1 MFTSHIGRRCLPVEA
16 ACMNTFVVLAILES
30 SICIRC
36 IMYTYTKHHVLT
48 NCYKMSG
55 RVQEETFKKKSFHV
69 QLSEFKLSN
78 NSVER
83 KLALFSYSASLKS
96 LKLSLVINTI
106 EMSFSTSSVTCLI
119 A

>member
-1 MFTSHIGRRCLPVEA
+1 MPARCSRLYENI
-16 ACMNTFVVLAILES
+16 CCSYGILET

-55 RVQEETFKKKSFHV
+55 RVQEETCKEKSFHV

-78 NSVER
+78 NSVGR
-83 KLALFSYSASLKS
+83 KLVLFG
-96 LKLSLVINTI
+96 
-106 EMSFSTSSVTCLI
+106 
-119 A
+119 